1 VVPEPAERD
10 IQVWSLTSVNES
22 APSRA
27 CDARAA
33 WLETR
38 CAGLPGETQAHR
50 NCERRQFRAHSQ
62 VGGCALVSAW
72 LFAVIETEVCVFT
85 FGAANKPD
93 ELIIPVVA
101 DQVTAAF
108 ELLVTVAVS
117 CCVPPVLHLRIRSHR
132 RVPDRV
138 RHGAGDTDIVSADP
152 RHPSCGGRKQYIDSI
167 VCAPPCA
174 RRPRDLPAG
183 CIRTHCRSSAC
194 EGHQH
199 FSELRRHQGRRRNRR
214 WAPNIR
220 N

>member
-117 CCVPPVLHLRIRSHR
+117 CCVPPEAISNSTKR
-132 RVPDRV
+132 R
-138 RHGAGDTDIVSADP
+138 
-152 RHPSCGGRKQYIDSI
+152 Y
-167 VCAPPCA
+167 
-174 RRPRDLPAG
+174 LPANAEVEMVRWQLVAKPRLSRA
-183 CIRTHCRSSAC
+183 ISS
-194 EGHQH
+194 
-199 FSELRRHQGRRRNRR
+199 
-214 WAPNIR
+214 
-220 N
+220 